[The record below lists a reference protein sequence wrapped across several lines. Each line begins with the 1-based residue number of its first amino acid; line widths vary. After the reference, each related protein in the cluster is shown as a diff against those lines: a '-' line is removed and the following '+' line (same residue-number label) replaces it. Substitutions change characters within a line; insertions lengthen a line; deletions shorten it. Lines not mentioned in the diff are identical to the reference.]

1 MNRLQGS
8 NGEKKSGGEVF
19 APIEIKHPGTSIPCG
34 QYLAFCRE
42 AEIYFDGG
50 FKRWTCLLDFDI
62 VSEQFEP
69 IAKLPL
75 WFNLGT
81 GRKPRVTRRS
91 NFLAAWIKANNAPP
105 SRIDRLSPKVF
116 LRRMCRVT
124 VGDSNGPLPRSVVK
138 EIVNWETG
146 SQLTSSTLAGA
157 EGSTQQTTQ
166 PADAVFKRS
175 EKEMASAKAFES
187 RRNRA
192 GREIEI

>member
-1 MNRLQGS
+1 MSRLRGA
-8 NGEKKSGGEVF
+8 NGKTSSGEEVF
-19 APIEIKHPGTSIPCG
+19 APIEIKYPGTSIPCG

-62 VSEQFEP
+62 LSEHFEL

-81 GRKPRVTRRS
+81 GRKARVTRRS
-91 NFLAAWIKANNAPP
+91 NFLAAWIKASGTPP
-105 SRIDRLSPKVF
+105 DRIDRLSPKVF

-124 VGDSNGPLPRSVVK
+124 VGDTTGPIPRSVVR
-138 EIVNWETG
+138 EIVQWETG
-146 SQLTSSTLAGA
+146 HTQSSTLAGA

-166 PADAVFKRS
+166 PADAVLKG
-175 EKEMASAKAFES
+175 MASAKASAWKTEGQGNP
-187 RRNRA
+187 RC
-192 GREIEI
+192 

>member
-8 NGEKKSGGEVF
+8 NGEKKRGAEGF
-19 APIEIKHPGTSIPCG
+19 APIEIQYPGTSIPSG

-42 AEIYFDGG
+42 AEMYFDGG

-62 VSEQFEP
+62 LTERFEP

-75 WFNLGT
+75 WFNLGK
-81 GRKPRVTRRS
+81 GRKPQVTRRS
-91 NFLAAWIKANNAPP
+91 NFLAAWIKANGAPP

-124 VGDSNGPLPRSVVK
+124 VGDSNGKMPRSVVR
-138 EIVNWETG
+138 EIVAWETG
-146 SQLTSSTLAGA
+146 SQASTLAGA

-166 PADAVFKRS
+166 PADAVFEGW
-175 EKEMASAKAFES
+175 EKEMASAKAS
-187 RRNRA
+187 DR
-192 GREIEI
+192 GEIVQVAK